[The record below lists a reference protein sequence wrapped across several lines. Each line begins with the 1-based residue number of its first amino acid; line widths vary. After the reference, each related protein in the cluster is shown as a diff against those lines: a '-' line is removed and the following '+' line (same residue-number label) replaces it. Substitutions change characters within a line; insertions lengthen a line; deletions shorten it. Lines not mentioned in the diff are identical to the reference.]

1 MIFTNEEYKLILKK
15 VQKMMQEKGIELLIS
30 HDTNNLN
37 YLTAEKDFVCVN
49 LNRNIFQAKKKV
61 LQLSENYMP
70 PNQKVDIQVLG
81 RAGIST
87 LYSAINEYKL
97 AGYMSDYDVVIAR
110 KIANVICGGDLTSNE
125 LVSEK
130 YLLNLEREAFLSLLG
145 NQKTIDRI
153 QYLLLNNKPLR
164 N

>member
-1 MIFTNEEYKLILKK
+1 M
-15 VQKMMQEKGIELLIS
+15 
-30 HDTNNLN
+30 
-37 YLTAEKDFVCVN
+37 
-49 LNRNIFQAKKKV
+49 
-61 LQLSENYMP
+61 SE
-70 PNQKVDIQVLG
+70 
-81 RAGIST
+81 
-87 LYSAINEYKL
+87 
-97 AGYMSDYDVVIAR
+97 YDVIIAR
-110 KIANVICGGDLTSNE
+110 KIANVICGGDLKSNE